1 MSALPGPLPEGE
13 TLLWEGAPRAL
24 PFLRQVFHANLLV
37 GYVGLLSGWCLVL
50 GARAGT
56 LGDAALAVAQFAA
69 LSAVAFGLLGFVS
82 WLQCKAA
89 HYAIT
94 TRRVVITCG
103 AAFEKSIN
111 LPFARLDEAFLRE
124 HADGTGDIVL
134 VPQEGET
141 ISRWL
146 LWPHVR
152 PWHFT
157 TTQPA
162 LRAVPEARAVAQIL
176 GRALAAQAGQTPA
189 ALPASTAV
197 QGGAAEVAHA

>member
-13 TLLWEGAPRAL
+13 TLLWEGAPRPLA
-24 PFLRQVFHANLLV
+24 FLRQVFQTNLLV
-37 GYVGLLSGWCLVL
+37 AYVGLLSGWCLVL

-56 LGDAALAVAQFAA
+56 LSDAAVAVGEFAA
-69 LSAVAFGLLGFVS
+69 LSAVAFGLLAFVS

-94 TRRVVITCG
+94 SRRVVITCG

-111 LPFARLDEAFLRE
+111 LPFARLDGAMLRD

-134 VPQEGET
+134 VPADGEA

-152 PWHFT
+152 PFYFT
-157 TTQPA
+157 RTEPA
-162 LRAVPEARAVAQIL
+162 LRALPDARNVAQIL
-176 GRALAAQAGQTPA
+176 GRALAAHAGQAPA
-189 ALPASTAV
+189 ALPAAEPARP
-197 QGGAAEVAHA
+197 AAPEVAHA